1 LSDSR
6 RRNIGHGFSSTSK
19 PGTEHS
25 QRTKLEKRIGTR
37 GQSPLM
43 KLMEKSQTAF
53 EERTRPADGI
63 EESMKSEFLSSRE

>member
-1 LSDSR
+1 VIRDEETPGMAFLQHQNR
-6 RRNIGHGFSSTSK
+6 GQNIANAQNSN
-19 PGTEHS
+19 
-25 QRTKLEKRIGTR
+25 KRICAR